1 MSRNDDTKKFALI
14 GLVVIV
20 IIILIIFLCQRCN
33 HNGLEISIE
42 DNDTTLEKFINES
55 PSNKLDEESGTVFY
69 CDASAVLIDAQKN
82 SEIYKAM
89 RSQMNQYIETL
100 VFMNGNKF
108 DTIQCNSSEQKIHDV
123 LEQIQK
129 KAGDAAI
136 QKAIENICYGNREG
150 MIITDFEFVK
160 MNGNKIDKCYDTDPY
175 LSGAFI
181 EWLSKGYQIDI
192 LVEPYNEGT
201 DLKKRFY
208 VFFTDPSSSTPPI
221 SGTMLNQVE
230 KYMVKSDPKVG
241 ECCLFT
247 INASDYGIVP
257 KGENSSTDEID
268 MKMSAISASKASSCR
283 ISSSWEE
290 IREFIMKLDEHE
302 NAIEEEIPIPLID
315 NLSIVQGNNYSI
327 TGVCVHATNISKS
340 YLKAAGEEVNNP
352 DEIWDISDAFDVKI
366 TKDNKIKVFLKKEI
380 FKDKHL
386 YSKDDG
392 FSGNL
397 IRIEFYVN
405 DFVTNEYD
413 SSVFE
418 WTSCR
423 PQTKGQTANCV
434 SLSIDNALDDVK
446 VVPTSD
452 KHKLLYT
459 IFLQTESK

>member
-1 MSRNDDTKKFALI
+1 MNRNDKTKKLGALGISVFA
-14 GLVVIV
+14 
-20 IIILIIFLCQRCN
+20 IIIVLLCQSCN
-33 HNGLEISIE
+33 NSSVEISLE
-42 DNDTTLEKFINES
+42 DNDPIIEKLYKA
-55 PSNKLDEESGTVFY
+55 PLGNKLDEDKGTVLY
-69 CDASAVLIDAQKN
+69 CDASAVLMDAKTN
-82 SEIYKAM
+82 SSIYKAM

-100 VFMNGNKF
+100 VSINGCKF
-108 DTIQCNSSEQKIHDV
+108 DTVECNKSEQKIHDA
-123 LEQIQK
+123 LDDLMKKDGAANIQM
-129 KAGDAAI
+129 
-136 QKAIENICYGNREG
+136 AIENICSGNRQG
-150 MIITDFEFVK
+150 MLITDFEFVK
-160 MNGNKIDKCYDTDPY
+160 MDGKKITKCYDTDPY
-175 LSGAFI
+175 LTNAFI
-181 EWLSKGYQIDI
+181 EWISKGYQIDF
-192 LVEPYNEGT
+192 LVEPYNEGK
-201 DLKKRFY
+201 DLKNRFY
-208 VFFTDPSSSTPPI
+208 VFFTDPNSDAPI
-221 SGTMLNQVE
+221 SNTMLSQV
-230 KYMVKSDPKVG
+230 KNFMVKSNPQPG

-247 INASDYGIVP
+247 LNASDYGIRANGV
-257 KGENSSTDEID
+257 NSCHEEID
-268 MKMSAISASKASSCR
+268 MEEIDSKFANSKTYS
-283 ISSSWEE
+283 ISSSWKE
-290 IREFIMKLDEHE
+290 IREYIMKLDEHE
-302 NAIEEEIPIPLID
+302 DTIEEETPIPLID

-327 TGVCVHATNISKS
+327 TGVRVHATNISKS

-434 SLSIDNALDDVK
+434 SLSIDNALNDVK
-446 VVPTSD
+446 VVPKSD
-452 KHKLLYT
+452 KHKILYT